1 MFRCDRLKAKL
12 ISSLLLGAV
21 AVWFFIIYCGWTPD
35 EGMITM
41 QIDTKG
47 MATTLYCF
55 IFALAYGLL
64 ALPLAF
70 RDKGYLIVNLLVFI
84 FTGLIRGFLP
94 ETADIT
100 VMIIAISFVPLA
112 VGIGISLLLR
122 RLFRTNFD
130 DYRNYKYRRTQR

>member
-12 ISSLLLGAV
+12 ISSLLLGA
-21 AVWFFIIYCGWTPD
+21 AAIWFFIIYCGWTPD

-70 RDKGYLIVNLLVFI
+70 RDNGFFIVNLLVFI

-94 ETADIT
+94 ETVDIT
-100 VMIIAISFVPLA
+100 VMIIAVSFVPLA

-122 RLFRTNFD
+122 WLFRTNFD

>member
-1 MFRCDRLKAKL
+1 MFRCDRLKVKL
-12 ISSLLLGAV
+12 ISSLLLCAA

-41 QIDTKG
+41 QVDTKSIT
-47 MATTLYCF
+47 TTLYCF

-70 RDKGYLIVNLLVFI
+70 RDKGYLIVNLLVFMLA
-84 FTGLIRGFLP
+84 GLIRGFLP

-100 VMIIAISFVPLA
+100 VMIIAVSFVPLA

-130 DYRNYKYRRTQR
+130 DYQNYKYRRTQR

>member
-1 MFRCDRLKAKL
+1 MFTKDRLRAKL

-41 QIDTKG
+41 QVDTKS
-47 MATTLYCF
+47 MITTLYCF
-55 IFALAYGLL
+55 IFALVYGLL

-70 RDKGYLIVNLLVFI
+70 RDKGYLIVNLLVFMLA
-84 FTGLIRGFLP
+84 GLIRGFLP

-100 VMIIAISFVPLA
+100 VMIIVISFVPLA

>member
-1 MFRCDRLKAKL
+1 MFTKDRLRAKL

-64 ALPLAF
+64 ALPLTF

-122 RLFRTNFD
+122 RLFRTNF
-130 DYRNYKYRRTQR
+130 YGYQNYKF

>member
-1 MFRCDRLKAKL
+1 MFRCDRLKVKL
-12 ISSLLLGAV
+12 ISSLLLGAA

-41 QIDTKG
+41 QVDTKS
-47 MATTLYCF
+47 MITTLYCF
-55 IFALAYGLL
+55 IFALVYGLL

-70 RDKGYLIVNLLVFI
+70 RDKGYLIVNLLVFMLA
-84 FTGLIRGFLP
+84 GLIRGFLP

-100 VMIIAISFVPLA
+100 VMIIAVSFVPLA

-122 RLFRTNFD
+122 RLFGMIFD
-130 DYRNYKYRRTQR
+130 DYKNYKHKHTQR

>member
-1 MFRCDRLKAKL
+1 MFTKDRLKAKL
-12 ISSLLLGAV
+12 ISSLLLGAA

-41 QIDTKG
+41 QVDVKSMGT
-47 MATTLYCF
+47 ALYCF

-70 RDKGYLIVNLLVFI
+70 RDKGYLIVNLLVFMLA
-84 FTGLIRGFLP
+84 GLIRGFLP
-94 ETADIT
+94 ETANIT

-112 VGIGISLLLR
+112 VGIVISLLLR
-122 RLFRTNFD
+122 WLYRTFFD
-130 DYRNYKYRRTQR
+130 DYQNYKYRRTQG

>member
-1 MFRCDRLKAKL
+1 MFRCDRLRAKL

-64 ALPLAF
+64 ALPLTF
-70 RDKGYLIVNLLVFI
+70 RDNGFFIVNLLVFI

-94 ETADIT
+94 ETAYIT
-100 VMIIAISFVPLA
+100 VMIIAVSFVPLA

-122 RLFRTNFD
+122 RLFGMIFD
-130 DYRNYKYRRTQR
+130 DYQNYKHKHTQR

>member
-1 MFRCDRLKAKL
+1 MFRCARLRAKL
-12 ISSLLLGAV
+12 ISSLLLGAA

-41 QIDTKG
+41 QVDTKSI
-47 MATTLYCF
+47 ATTLYCF

-84 FTGLIRGFLP
+84 LTGLIRGFLP
-94 ETADIT
+94 ETANIT
-100 VMIIAISFVPLA
+100 VMIVAVSFVPLA

-122 RLFRTNFD
+122 RLFGMIFD
-130 DYRNYKYRRTQR
+130 DYKNYKHKHTQR